1 VESNGC
7 SLEMLQRSLSRSFAV
22 FSWFWGLVSSQ
33 YLISTRWMSRRVL
46 LRSLDRC
53 CLGLVALLVAGGA
66 AGVLPI
72 SLNCHL
78 PLRRTH
84 SPILVCNSCVFAAMR
99 VTSTK
104 SGRLE
109 VICLYLKSGVRGKSH
124 LGTTLL
130 SSVSGIRRSPSRF
143 CIVIRSL
150 LP

>member
-1 VESNGC
+1 
-7 SLEMLQRSLSRSFAV
+7 MLLGDVAKV
-22 FSWFWGLVSSQ
+22 FEPFLCGVQLV
-33 YLISTRWMSRRVL
+33 
-46 LRSLDRC
+46 LRSGVLTVLDFDEVFGSVLSGVDGSAGGCWRC
-53 CLGLVALLVAGGA
+53 CWRCCWPP
-66 AGVLPI
+66 GVLPV